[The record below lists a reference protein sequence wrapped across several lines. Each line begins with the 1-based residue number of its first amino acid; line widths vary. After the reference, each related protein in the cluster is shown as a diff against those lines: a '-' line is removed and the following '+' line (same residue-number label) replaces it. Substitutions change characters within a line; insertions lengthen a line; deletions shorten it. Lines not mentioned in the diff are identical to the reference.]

1 MAFRPGEEEKTSE
14 ESRHLVLERAEG
26 DRGVPSPTSPSTSP
40 GLELQHTEDNV
51 RILISVSSAAYKTLA
66 SGVGSVWEFRF
77 ILGEVRAEIAIR
89 GTKFTDATEPLLPCK
104 AGMRCCGYCHGR

>member
-1 MAFRPGEEEKTSE
+1 MPRE
-14 ESRHLVLERAEG
+14 ESRHLVLERVEG

-66 SGVGSVWEFRF
+66 NEAVSARECRF
-77 ILGEVRAEIAIR
+77 ILLEVRAEIAIR
-89 GTKFTDATEPLLPCK
+89 GTKFTDATEPLPPCK
-104 AGMRCCGYCHGR
+104 ASMRCCGYCHGR